1 MGFSLKKAFKGV
13 GDVVGDVFK
22 GVNKGVSGVFGDEL
36 GQAITM
42 GALTAGVILSGGAL
56 AGAAGVGG
64 ASAMGAL
71 TSGVGLAATA
81 GGALTG
87 YQGAVAQKAA
97 DKQAAAQQAAL
108 DASNE
113 AIRQQTIMRK
123 KAMLAEQTGLAARS
137 NAARNIRN
145 NLQGLAQ
152 QTTVSK
158 LGNEVQQLGA

>member
-1 MGFSLKKAFKGV
+1 
-13 GDVVGDVFK
+13 
-22 GVNKGVSGVFGDEL
+22 
-36 GQAITM
+36 M

-56 AGAAGVGG
+56 AGVAGVGG
-64 ASAMGAL
+64 ASALGAL
-71 TSGVGLAATA
+71 TSGAGLAATA

-87 YQGAVAQKAA
+87 YQGAVAQKTA

-123 KAMLAEQTGLAARS
+123 RAMLAEQTGLAARS

-152 QTTVSK
+152 QTTTTK
-158 LGNEVQQLGA
+158 LGNETQQLGA

>member
-1 MGFSLKKAFKGV
+1 MGFSL
-13 GDVVGDVFK
+13 GDVFESVTK
-22 GVNKGVSGVFGDEL
+22 PVSKAIGGVSKGISGILGDDL
-36 GQAITM
+36 GSALTM

-56 AGAAGVGG
+56 AGAAGMGAGG
-64 ASAMGAL
+64 LAAL
-71 TSGVGLAATA
+71 TSGAGLAATA

-87 YQGAVAQKAA
+87 YQASAAQRAA

-152 QTTVSK
+152 QTTVTK
-158 LGNEVQQLGA
+158 LGNETQQLGA